1 MSLLSHIK
9 TISVIL
15 VAAVAMSTSVVMASQ
30 KDGVF
35 DPFTASI
42 EVNIRMPEVGKK
54 HKAAVSE
61 AMAKLEQVLKETGL
75 AVSRVRDG
83 EVVLVTIPCDRLF
96 APNSPSLRG
105 DADKNLLPLLPYIKR
120 SDNFKVVVAVHSDD
134 TGDSQYTDQLTADR
148 ASAIDEF
155 YSRHTSASETG
166 IIPYGIGT
174 DEPVA
179 PNSGI
184 RNRAANRRVE
194 VYFIPTA
201 TFISKAKK

>member
-61 AMAKLEQVLKETGL
+61 AMAKLEKSE
-75 AVSRVRDG
+75 A
-83 EVVLVTIPCDRLF
+83 
-96 APNSPSLRG
+96 
-105 DADKNLLPLLPYIKR
+105 KR
-120 SDNFKVVVAVHSDD
+120 S
-134 TGDSQYTDQLTADR
+134 
-148 ASAIDEF
+148 
-155 YSRHTSASETG
+155 
-166 IIPYGIGT
+166 
-174 DEPVA
+174 
-179 PNSGI
+179 
-184 RNRAANRRVE
+184 
-194 VYFIPTA
+194 
-201 TFISKAKK
+201 